1 MLLVVTVL
9 AIFNDL
15 NVDVDLYALVFGES
29 VLNDAVAI
37 ILVRSLVCCQLH
49 TSLQICRCCLIT
61 DEASEPVVVVLTR
74 TTLPSAG
81 VSCRHVSVCL
91 SVHPFVTSQCSTEM
105 AKRRIMQTVPH
116 DSQGT
121 LVF

>member
-91 SVHPFVTSQCSTEM
+91 SVHPLSQANVLLKWLNVGSCKQCHTI
-105 AKRRIMQTVPH
+105 AK
-116 DSQGT
+116 G
-121 LVF
+121 L

>member
-49 TSLQICRCCLIT
+49 TSLQICRCYLIT

-81 VSCRHVSVCL
+81 VSCRHVSVRL
-91 SVHPFVTSQCSTEM
+91 SIRLSQANVLLKWLNVGSCKQCHTI
-105 AKRRIMQTVPH
+105 AK
-116 DSQGT
+116 G
-121 LVF
+121 L